1 MVKRRKDK
9 PSISIIIG
17 TGNGDFVQYLDKL
30 IDSSITKS
38 MAKWGI
44 ESMSSDDINL
54 VKFSALK
61 QLEYKVSATSGTRW
75 SVGEDVSIFI
85 SDSLS
90 PSISLKTKETLKY
103 DSNGNI
109 TSKALPESLSDVAGF
124 RNGNKWIL
132 RRAEKLETGS
142 TISLQMSDEEMTIT
156 EIGPYFLDSINKWLD
171 TAVLYGVG
179 SYAS

>member
-9 PSISIIIG
+9 PSISITIG
-17 TGNGDFVQYLDKL
+17 TGNGDFVQHLDEL
-30 IDSSITKS
+30 IGSSITKS

-44 ESMSSDDINL
+44 ESISSDDISL
-54 VKFSALK
+54 VKFSALR

-90 PSISLKTKETLKY
+90 PSISLKTKAVLKY

-109 TSKALPESLSDVAGF
+109 TSKALPESLSDVVGF

-132 RRAEKLETGS
+132 RRAEKIKDSSNVEF
-142 TISLQMSDEEMTIT
+142 QMSDEEMTIT
-156 EIGPYFLDSINKWLD
+156 EIGPYFLDSMKKWLD
-171 TAVLYGVG
+171 TAVFYGVG
-179 SYAS
+179 SYAP